1 MAKTLRPQHGLSVFL
16 YLGENRKDYVM
27 QRTPFIPSG
36 LVEAARYQTV
46 LADL

>member
-1 MAKTLRPQHGLSVFL
+1 MEKTLRPQLGLSVFL

-36 LVEAARYQTV
+36 LVSAVRYQTV